1 MIKQI
6 PKVLVID
13 DEKETLNL
21 LKLALERN
29 GFQVL
34 TALNWEEVVY
44 HVEQVDESSDP
55 IQVIVL
61 DIMMPGRSG
70 YDILTALKVILIPM
84 PPVIML
90 SAVTGIEQ
98 QIRARDLGAVKYITK
113 PTTPSRLVQAIRDVL
128 TKQY

>member
-1 MIKQI
+1 MNRDS

-13 DEKETLNL
+13 DEEETLNL
-21 LKLALERN
+21 LRFALEKN
-29 GFQVL
+29 GFRVI
-34 TALNWEEVVY
+34 TALNWEEVAT
-44 HVEQVDESSDP
+44 HVERAGETRDP
-55 IQVIVL
+55 IHAIVL

-70 YDILTALKVILIPM
+70 FDILTALKVVLIPM

-113 PTTPSRLVQAIRDVL
+113 PTTPSALIQAVIDVL
-128 TKQY
+128 